1 MNQLESSDFFGN
13 SYWHHNLS
21 PFQFHRSC
29 LFFFQLILF
38 FENQASTSFSSKRTH
53 TNMSSIAPVDI
64 SHQVEA
70 GLPVSTEV
78 HDEEPVKPVAPV
90 PKTGGNRNY
99 LLLGVI
105 VLVMGGLGLALGMT
119 QSGSSPAAVPVE
131 SATASDA
138 SANTITDPAT
148 DTTDTTDSSITDYL
162 PPVVVE
168 VFDDMCHQAE
178 STPTDGSVVI
188 GNAGLPLRKD
198 RPICHEERVLADGSW
213 YTVTAD
219 STGEYTAEFQ
229 ALYSHI
235 DNVNFVSVYEGD
247 CDEALTCIEGSYSF
261 GGSIGR
267 YTWNAV
273 EGVEYKVVVHSTGP
287 FALNVFAPAVD
298 RGCLIAQTIV
308 VDEENVM
315 GQMGTPISE
324 DVPVC
329 HQEHGE
335 GGGSW
340 YTVTA
345 DEDGI
350 LMGLF
355 FAFYQHS
362 GVDDFIS
369 VYEGSC
375 GGEFTCV
382 DGTYEFDGTYNYY
395 TWDAVAGTEYK
406 VIAHSVGAF
415 GLRVV
420 AL

>member
-1 MNQLESSDFFGN
+1 
-13 SYWHHNLS
+13 
-21 PFQFHRSC
+21 
-29 LFFFQLILF
+29 
-38 FENQASTSFSSKRTH
+38 
-53 TNMSSIAPVDI
+53 MSSIAPVDF
-64 SHQVEA
+64 SHQVEVEA
-70 GLPVSTEV
+70 GLPVSN
-78 HDEEPVKPVAPV
+78 DAPDKEPVKSVAPA

-105 VLVMGGLGLALGMT
+105 VVVMGGLGLALGMT
-119 QSGSSPAAVPVE
+119 QSGSGPAAVPVE
-131 SATASDA
+131 SATASDT
-138 SANTITDPAT
+138 NTIKDTNTVTDPASDNT
-148 DTTDTTDSSITDYL
+148 MDWFPDDSYSEPTDTTDSSIDE
-162 PPVVVE
+162 VVE
-168 VFDDMCHQAE
+168 VNMCHQAE
-178 STPTDGSVVI
+178 SAPTDGSVMI
-188 GNAGLPLRKD
+188 GNVGHALPKD
-198 RPICHEERVLADGSW
+198 LPICHEERVLADGSW

-219 STGEYTAEFQ
+219 STGEFTAEFQ
-229 ALYSHI
+229 AWYSHI

-247 CDEALTCIEGSYSF
+247 CDEALTCVEGSYSF
-261 GGSIGR
+261 GSSIGR

-298 RGCLIAQTIV
+298 RGCLMAETIV
-308 VDEENVM
+308 VGGDNAM
-315 GQMGTPISE
+315 GQAGSPVSE

-329 HQEHGE
+329 QQEHGE

-355 FAFYQHS
+355 FAYYQHL
-362 GVDDFIS
+362 GVDDFLS
-369 VYEGSC
+369 VYEGGC

-382 DGTYEFDGTYNYY
+382 DGTYEFDGTYGYY

-415 GLRVV
+415 GLRIVS
-420 AL
+420 L